1 MAHQNQS
8 LLQHAYAFFLAMGDT
23 ASSSLMSRGVGG
35 QDALKGD
42 SSRLGE
48 GGCGT
53 VVEHGMYIAV
63 KHAKIFDDEASNEQV
78 PIASLTSHST
88 QMEQHDQG

>member
-1 MAHQNQS
+1 M
-8 LLQHAYAFFLAMGDT
+8 QHAYAFFLAMGNT
-23 ASSSLMSRGVGG
+23 ASLSLLSHGVGG

-53 VVEHGMYIAV
+53 VVEQGMHIAV
-63 KHAKIFDDEASNEQV
+63 KRARIFDDEASNEQV
-78 PIASLTSHST
+78 TIASLTFHSA